1 MCVDT
6 FWTKKQIIRHADS
19 REGGENMKL
28 LSIWNMELMTIGTLA
43 IFVVLMEIQS
53 LSWKEKGSDT
63 EVKIWRLKARSVQA
77 AEGVMGALMKYKQLT
92 SEVLLGKEHY
102 YIGNRVYDD
111 IYIKSGSKAR
121 VRAYLN
127 MHEDRI
133 LMTVIRGEVFVDE
146 RVYGA
151 NCKKRIT
158 LSEFSS
164 VRFADTDMVFQKLK
178 KEMW

>member
-1 MCVDT
+1 
-6 FWTKKQIIRHADS
+6 
-19 REGGENMKL
+19 MKL

-111 IYIKSGSKAR
+111 IYIKSDSKAR
-121 VRAYLN
+121 VRVYLN
-127 MHEDRI
+127 VHEDRI

-146 RVYGA
+146 RVYA
-151 NCKKRIT
+151 ADCKKRIT
-158 LSEFSS
+158 LSEFSNLI
-164 VRFADTDMVFQKLK
+164 VADTEMVFQKMK
-178 KEMW
+178 KERW

>member
-1 MCVDT
+1 
-6 FWTKKQIIRHADS
+6 
-19 REGGENMKL
+19 MKL

-43 IFVVLMEIQS
+43 IFVVLMELQS

-77 AEGVMGALMKYKQLT
+77 AEGVIGALMKYKQLT

-111 IYIKSGSKAR
+111 IYIKSDSKAR

-127 MHEDRI
+127 VHKDRI
-133 LMTVIRGEVFVDE
+133 IMTVLKGKVFINEKEYVAD
-146 RVYGA
+146 
-151 NCKKRIT
+151 CKKRIT
-158 LSEFSS
+158 LSEFSNI
-164 VRFADTDMVFQKLK
+164 RIADTEMVFQKLK
-178 KEMW
+178 KERW